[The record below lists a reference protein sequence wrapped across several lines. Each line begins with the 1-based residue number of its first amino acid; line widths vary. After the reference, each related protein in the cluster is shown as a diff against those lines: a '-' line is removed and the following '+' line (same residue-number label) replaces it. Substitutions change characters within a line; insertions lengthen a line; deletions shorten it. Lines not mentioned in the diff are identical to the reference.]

1 MTTLN
6 LSVNGELRTLQP
18 APLPSCLDN
27 VIKALDH
34 NPKCVVV
41 EHNGVIIPRSRWQS
55 EVVQEGDNLEIVTI
69 VGGGS

>member
-18 APLPSCLDN
+18 GPIPSCLDS

-34 NPKCVVV
+34 NPKSVVV